1 MSVTLKLRKDK
12 WQVVGTITRHDG
24 KSVRLRRATGH
35 TFHEKAWA
43 SKKMASILLDA
54 MAEVDAPAIDVGVTT
69 VGDVIRV
76 FAARPDGLSVTD
88 KLILG
93 RFDKAFG
100 ARDIGD
106 LTSLEVDRYF
116 AAMGVKGSTIRRYM
130 TTMAACFNFVR
141 GKGLPVPDIKFGK
154 PSDGDGRCRWLDVR
168 ERDEFIAAFEDE
180 EARSIAAFL
189 FFTGARLGEVWKL
202 DDKDV
207 MAGEVIL
214 RTRKGKTKKLRARRI
229 PLHPSIR
236 AMVEKR
242 AETRGPLFT
251 RTNKHGQR
259 VRWAN
264 EMFYREV
271 RPTLEVSGIEDFKC
285 HDMRHTFASHL
296 IQNVATLKA
305 VADLLGHTS
314 LAMVM
319 RYAHL
324 GSSHLADTV
333 GLLEGGGVSIDTKLT
348 RKKDTLSKVEV
359 IDGRGQ
365 ELVSPYIKTINQDEI
380 EQLPIGIDLSKAVSI
395 DKFSSS
401 PRTKDEEDTHPKAY
415 TPDKE

>member
-24 KSVRLRRATGH
+24 KSVRLRKATGH

-54 MAEVDAPAIDVGVTT
+54 MAEVDAPELDAGVTT
-69 VGDVIRV
+69 VGDVLRM
-76 FAARPDGLSVTD
+76 FAARPDGNSLTD
-88 KLILG
+88 ERHLV
-93 RFDKAFG
+93 RFDRAFG
-100 ARDIGD
+100 AREIGD
-106 LTSLEVDRYF
+106 LTTIEVDRYF
-116 AAMGVKGSTIRRYM
+116 AAMGVSGSTIRRYM
-130 TTMAACFNFVR
+130 TTISAAFNFVR
-141 GKGLPVPDIKFGK
+141 GKGLPVPDIKFDK

-168 ERDEFIAAFEDE
+168 ERDELIAAYKDAEVRDVV
-180 EARSIAAFL
+180 AFL

-229 PLHPSIR
+229 PLHSTIR
-236 AMVEKR
+236 AMVEQR

-251 RTNKHGQR
+251 RVNYLGKN
-259 VRWAN
+259 VRWTN
-264 EMFYREV
+264 GMFYHVV
-271 RPTLEVSGIEDFKC
+271 RPTLEALGIEDFKC

-296 IQNVATLKA
+296 IQNGATLKA

-395 DKFSSS
+395 DKFPSLS
-401 PRTKDEEDTHPKAY
+401 RAEEEEDTHPKAY